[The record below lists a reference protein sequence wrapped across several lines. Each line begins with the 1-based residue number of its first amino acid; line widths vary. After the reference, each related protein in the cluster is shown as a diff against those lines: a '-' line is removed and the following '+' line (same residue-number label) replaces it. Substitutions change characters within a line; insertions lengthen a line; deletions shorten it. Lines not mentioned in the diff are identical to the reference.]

1 MIEIKCFQIKKLI
14 IYLPSV
20 IEVVFT
26 DFCLLEAFGKSN
38 LKLIFKVIIIGIKKT
53 KQLNDLITIN

>member
-38 LKLIFKVIIIGIKKT
+38 LKLIFKVIIIRI
-53 KQLNDLITIN
+53 